1 MENITLLDMKQE
13 FDKLTSQYLD
23 EYMKMKSLYLQEKQ
37 LNTNSLVSIQTENS
51 SFSNTLKEKE
61 QMIHSLQKEIEGYK
75 SREIELQNTITN
87 MKQSQV
93 VSEETNKFD
102 LLRGQAKEITAKDK
116 EIERLIKELNK
127 AKELNMVKQ
136 NISVEISGG
145 WSPTSAANPVMPD
158 NKQIDSLNL
167 NDSSD
172 KPTDDSD
179 KPTESDKPTNDSDKQ
194 NDSDESYYIITY
206 RNKKYYR
213 DENYKVYEIM
223 EDDDVGKCIGNWVKQ
238 TEGKS
243 KGKYKLIKS

>member
-1 MENITLLDMKQE
+1 MDNSTLIDMKQE

-61 QMIHSLQKEIEGYK
+61 QTIHSLQKEIEGYK

-87 MKQSQV
+87 MKQSQG

-116 EIERLIKELNK
+116 EIERLTKELNK

-158 NKQIDSLNL
+158 NIDSLNL
-167 NDSSD
+167 N
-172 KPTDDSD
+172 DDSD
-179 KPTESDKPTNDSDKQ
+179 KPTESDKPTDDSDKQ

>member
-1 MENITLLDMKQE
+1 MENISLVDMKQE

-23 EYMKMKSLYLQEKQ
+23 EYMKMKSFYLQQKQ
-37 LNTNSLVSIQTENS
+37 LNTNELVSIQTENS

-61 QMIHSLQKEIEGYK
+61 QMIHSLQKEIDGYK

-87 MKQSQV
+87 MKQSQG

-116 EIERLIKELNK
+116 EIERLTKELNK
-127 AKELNMVKQ
+127 AKELNVVKQ
-136 NISVEISGG
+136 NISVEVSG
-145 WSPTSAANPVMPD
+145 WSPTSDTNPPMPN
-158 NKQIDSLNL
+158 NKQIEPLTL
-167 NDSSD
+167 NDDSEKPNDSE
-172 KPTDDSD
+172 KPTD
-179 KPTESDKPTNDSDKQ
+179 
-194 NDSDESYYIITY
+194 DSDESYYIITY

-213 DENYKVYEIM
+213 DETYKVYEIM

-243 KGKYKLIKS
+243 KGKYKLIKP